1 MERAPV
7 AAEHGK
13 EESPIKRVAA
23 ASLIGTTIEWY
34 DFYIYGAASA
44 TIVGALFFPGFSP
57 LAGTLAA
64 FSTFAVGFI
73 ARPLG
78 GVFFGHFGD
87 RIGRKKMLVF
97 SLLLMGVATFA
108 IGLLPTFDV
117 IGVWA
122 PIILVSLRFI
132 QGFAVGGEWGGAV
145 IMAVEHA
152 PRNRRGFY
160 GSWPQMGV
168 PIGLLMSTGLF
179 ALFSAMPDDDFRTWG
194 WRVPFLLS
202 IVLVAIGL
210 FIRLR
215 VIETPVFEEIQ
226 KSGEVAKIPFV
237 ELMRSDAKNVLLAG
251 GIYLGHGVLFYVL
264 SVFTLSYA
272 TTELGMPRST
282 FFTGIMIAAACQA
295 VLVPIFGR
303 VSDSFG
309 RRRTYA
315 LGAILATVFAFPLY
329 WMIGT
334 GTPVLV
340 WTAVVVVL
348 GVAHP
353 MMYAPTAALYAEMF
367 PPRVRYSGASVGYQI
382 GGATV
387 GFVPLF
393 AASIVGWGGGASW
406 PISLLIIVSTF
417 IGLISIYYTKTTY
430 ADDFTGSGKPSGATD
445 IATSSSGAVVSQKSV
460 SGATGTKI
468 AD

>member
-1 MERAPV
+1 MERARV
-7 AAEHGK
+7 AVDDEREK
-13 EESPIKRVAA
+13 SPIKRVAA

-44 TIVGALFFPGFSP
+44 TIVGTLFFPGFST

-87 RIGRKKMLVF
+87 RIGRKRMLIV
-97 SLLLMGVATFA
+97 SLLVMGAATFA
-108 IGLLPTFDV
+108 IGLLPTFDA

-179 ALFSAMPDDDFRTWG
+179 AMFSAMPDDDFRTWG

-202 IVLVAIGL
+202 IVLVAVGL

-215 VIETPVFEEIQ
+215 VIETPVFDKLQ
-226 KSGEVAKIPFV
+226 KQGAVAKIPFF
-237 ELMRSDAKNVLLAG
+237 ELVRSNTKNVLLAG

-264 SVFTLSYA
+264 SVFTLSWA
-272 TTELGMPRST
+272 TTELGMPRSV

-295 VLVPIFGR
+295 ALVPIFGR
-303 VSDSFG
+303 LSDSLG

-315 LGAILATVFAFPLY
+315 IGAALATVCAFPLY

-334 GTPVLV
+334 GVPALV
-340 WTAVVVVL
+340 WTSVVVVL

-393 AASIVGWGGGASW
+393 AASIVGWADGASW
-406 PISLLIIVSTF
+406 PISVLIIVSTV
-417 IGLISIYYTKTTY
+417 IGLISIYLVKTTY
-430 ADDFTGSGKPSGATD
+430 GDDFTGSGA
-445 IATSSSGAVVSQKSV
+445 SSGA
-460 SGATGTKI
+460 ADLETLTKI

>member
-1 MERAPV
+1 MESGGPV
-7 AAEHGK
+7 TAQDQGS
-13 EESPIKRVAA
+13 SPIKRVAT

-44 TIVGALFFPGFSP
+44 TVVGGLFFPDFSP

-87 RIGRKKMLVF
+87 RIGRKRMLIL
-97 SLLLMGVATFA
+97 SLLIMGLATFA
-108 IGLLPTFDV
+108 IGLLPTFDS

-122 PIILVSLRFI
+122 PITLVALRFI

-152 PRNRRGFY
+152 PPNRRGFY

-179 ALFSAMPDDDFRTWG
+179 ALFSSMPSDDFESWG

-202 IVLVAIGL
+202 IFLVAVGL

-215 VIETPVFEEIQ
+215 VVETPVFAEVQ
-226 KSGEVAKIPFV
+226 KAGTVAKVPFL
-237 ELMRSDAKNVLLAG
+237 EMIRSDLRNVVLAA
-251 GIYLGHGVLFYVL
+251 GIYLGHGVMFYVL

-272 TTELGMPRST
+272 TTQLGLERSVI
-282 FFTGIMIAAACQA
+282 FTGTMLAAVFQA
-295 VLVPIFGR
+295 SLVPVFGR
-303 VSDSFG
+303 LSDSLG
-309 RRRTYA
+309 RRRVYA
-315 LGAILATVFAFPLY
+315 GGAVFTLLFAFPLY

-334 GTPVLV
+334 GQPVLV
-340 WTAVVVVL
+340 WTSVVL
-348 GVAHP
+348 ILGIAHP
-353 MMYAPTAALYAEMF
+353 AMYAPTAALYAEMF
-367 PPRVRYSGASVGYQI
+367 PPRVRYSGASVGYQL

-387 GFVPLF
+387 GFVPLL
-393 AASIVGWGGGASW
+393 ATSLVGLGHGASW
-406 PISLLIIVSTF
+406 PISLLIVVSAV
-417 IGLISIYYTKTTY
+417 IGLVSVFSARTDYQDEPDTQ
-430 ADDFTGSGKPSGATD
+430 GA
-445 IATSSSGAVVSQKSV
+445 AAVPEIKSLN
-460 SGATGTKI
+460 G
-468 AD
+468 